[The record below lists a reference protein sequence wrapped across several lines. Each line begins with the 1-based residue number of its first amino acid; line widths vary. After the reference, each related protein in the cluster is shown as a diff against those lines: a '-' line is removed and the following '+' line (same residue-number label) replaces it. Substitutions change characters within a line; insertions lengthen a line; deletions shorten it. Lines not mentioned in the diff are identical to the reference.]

1 MVRHASCH
9 QIILFKIKESAI
21 CQCGNIIAH
30 ENQKYRNISLLF
42 DFEYSKQLGENI
54 LTDGRKNQRMFCL
67 NHAPHV
73 NFKLLEKTGKNL

>member
-73 NFKLLEKTGKNL
+73 NFKSLEKTGKNL